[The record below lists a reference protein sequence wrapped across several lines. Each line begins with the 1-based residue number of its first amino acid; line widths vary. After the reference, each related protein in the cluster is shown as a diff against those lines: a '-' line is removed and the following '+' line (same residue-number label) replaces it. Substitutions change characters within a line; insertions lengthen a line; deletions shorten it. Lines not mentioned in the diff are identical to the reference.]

1 MIAYLQGRVI
11 YRDIERS
18 LIILET
24 NGVGYE
30 VYVPVSDKNRDTGKG
45 LSLFIYTYV
54 REDRITL
61 YGFDTT
67 LQREIFALL
76 INVKDVGPKLAV
88 TILSS
93 IDAANFINILTTQDI
108 SALSQIKGIG
118 AAKSERIIRELKN
131 KVLKNAA
138 LSNNINAQDLYI
150 EKGGN
155 VYDTADVNIND
166 HNNNNSGYKTESD
179 RKTDDVSA
187 ENLSKVISGSGKA
200 GGKFGDCIQPSD
212 IILESARA
220 LEVLGYSRL
229 DSFNLASKIFGIL
242 KADGNAPAGTQDLM
256 RECLKQIYSQKNS

>member
-30 VYVPVSDKNRDTGKG
+30 VYVPVSDKNQDSGKG
-45 LSLFIYTYV
+45 VSLFIYTYV

-61 YGFDTT
+61 YGFNTT

-76 INVKDVGPKLAV
+76 LNVKDVGPKLAV

-93 IDAANFINILTTQDI
+93 IDAANFINILTAQDI

-118 AAKSERIIRELKN
+118 SAKSERIIRELKN
-131 KVLKNAA
+131 KVLKKTA
-138 LSNNINAQDLYI
+138 LSNDINAQDLYL
-150 EKGGN
+150 EK
-155 VYDTADVNIND
+155 DINAGT
-166 HNNNNSGYKTESD
+166 HTNGHNNSGYKTESG
-179 RKTDDVSA
+179 RKTGDDPV
-187 ENLSKVISGSGKA
+187 ENSTKGISGFGIEDKFRA
-200 GGKFGDCIQPSD
+200 GRQTSD

-220 LEVLGYSRL
+220 LEVLGYSKL
-229 DSFNLASKIFGIL
+229 DSFNLASKVFGIL
-242 KADGNAPAGTQDLM
+242 KAGGNAPADTEDLM
-256 RECLKQIYSQKNS
+256 RECLKQIYSHKNS